1 MTGVPMAWCLPCMT
15 VFSRYTMGELR
26 MTPNRIARGML
37 FLIGMLMTGCASK
50 RDETGPISYPR
61 ETARL
66 VSHVTSDF
74 IRAGDDIRVRFVSP
88 VASGNRVGQTLD
100 RDVFTFVPRIVRYR
114 PLGGPAHPVLST
126 RRAGPVPA
134 AIPGHPGSRRPVP
147 PAQETAT
154 PGVCLW
160 GRRPGACLG

>member
-1 MTGVPMAWCLPCMT
+1 
-15 VFSRYTMGELR
+15 

-100 RDVFTFVPRIVRYR
+100 RDVFTFVPRIVKVPPVGRTR
-114 PLGGPAHPVLST
+114 APCSFNPTRRSRSGSNTGASWISPPCSPSAGNCNPWSLPLGSPAGSLSRLKPT
-126 RRAGPVPA
+126 L
-134 AIPGHPGSRRPVP
+134 S
-147 PAQETAT
+147 
-154 PGVCLW
+154 
-160 GRRPGACLG
+160 